1 MSTNAKR
8 RANMK
13 YREKAIIKQSVDLN
27 KNTDRDII
35 RYLNSTGNK
44 MGAIKKAIRSQMK
57 SKSTVSKKQ
66 KSSSISANSK
76 NKNSSQ
82 KQSRNSSQKKEKKSR

>member
-13 YREKAIIKQSVDLN
+13 YREKTIIKQSVDLN

-35 RYLNSTGNK
+35 KYLNSTGNK
-44 MGAIKKAIRSQMK
+44 MGTIKKAIRSQMK

-66 KSSSISANSK
+66 KSNSSSANLR

-82 KQSRNSSQKKEKKSR
+82 NQSKSSNQKKSKKK

>member
-13 YREKAIIKQSVDLN
+13 YREKTIIKQSVDLN

-44 MGAIKKAIRSQMK
+44 MGAIKKAIRTQMK
-57 SKSTVSKKQ
+57 NKSTVSKKQ

-76 NKNSSQ
+76 NKNSGQ
-82 KQSRNSSQKKEKKSR
+82 KQSRTSQKKANKK